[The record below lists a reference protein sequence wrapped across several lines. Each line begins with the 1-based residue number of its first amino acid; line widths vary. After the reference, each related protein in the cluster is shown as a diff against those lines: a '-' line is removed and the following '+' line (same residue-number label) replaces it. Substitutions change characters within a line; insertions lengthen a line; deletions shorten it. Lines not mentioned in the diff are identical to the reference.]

1 MLCYIT
7 SYIVLYYVILLRY
20 ITCYVMFL
28 YNSYV
33 YVMFYNMS
41 CYVTSY
47 VMLYNILF
55 LCYITCYGLSCLCC
69 ICHITR
75 NVMLRFCYVT

>member
-1 MLCYIT
+1 MLCFYITVMSMLCYIT
-7 SYIVLYYVILLRY
+7 
-20 ITCYVMFL
+20 C
-28 YNSYV
+28 

-55 LCYITCYGLSCLCC
+55 LSYITCYVVLCLCY
-69 ICHITR
+69 IFYITR
-75 NVMLRFCYVT
+75 NVMLR